1 MKEERISS
9 SYFVDDDELRKA
21 FQLYSKADSTQNR
34 RMDLFGLK
42 CALLHLYGDDLKKN
56 DLHLLVRN
64 SMGFINTFSE
74 FMTIARHYENSRYAG
89 KKQLLQQCFLMIDK
103 KNKGYVNHD
112 DVKELLKSGGVPQL
126 AKKRGSALFEMIDK
140 LGIGKITFSQFCSL
154 YTESTGIHV
163 Y

>member
-42 CALLHLYGDDLKKN
+42 CALLHLYGDD
-56 DLHLLVRN
+56 
-64 SMGFINTFSE
+64 NTFSE

>member
-1 MKEERISS
+1 MTAPNN
-9 SYFVDDDELRKA
+9 RK
-21 FQLYSKADSTQNR
+21 
-34 RMDLFGLK
+34 MDLFGFK
-42 CALLHLYGDDLKKN
+42 CALIHIYGDNLKKN
-56 DLHLLVRN
+56 DLQLLIPN
-64 SMGFINTFSE
+64 HAGFITTFSE

-103 KNKGYVNHD
+103 KNKGFISPE
-112 DVKELLKSGGVPQL
+112 DVKELLKKVVPRME
-126 AKKRGSALFEMIDK
+126 KRGSALFEMIDK